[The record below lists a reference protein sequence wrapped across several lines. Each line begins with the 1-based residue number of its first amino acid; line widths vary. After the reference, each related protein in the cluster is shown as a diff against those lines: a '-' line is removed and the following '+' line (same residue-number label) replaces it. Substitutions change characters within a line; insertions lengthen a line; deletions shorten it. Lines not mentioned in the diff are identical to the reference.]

1 MKKRATVI
9 TMLAVQLGLVVFLPS
24 SSSAEQWTW
33 EELYKGGNYIDA
45 ALALKKAINSG
56 QKTVVNYYYYA
67 DCLMR
72 TDKTAEALDMYRQVY
87 KMSPKSQY
95 GKYALRAMQSQ
106 TAQAKAQVQKSDFK
120 VEQIAPSQKGSNS
133 QSQSSPPAE
142 VTISDADIKRRLPP
156 IHQSPPSGPSLQEV
170 SLWPLGNQAGY
181 YSEAA
186 ARVDAAQQRLDEAQ
200 QLLSR
205 ATAATGGLSDP
216 FRHYGESEA
225 ETRARV
231 EAGKARAE
239 SFLKAYNDNVAYYQK
254 QLENEQAILRLCTNA
269 RNTWYV
275 YPPGIPIYR
284 PY

>member
-133 QSQSSPPAE
+133 QSQSSP
-142 VTISDADIKRRLPP
+142 
-156 IHQSPPSGPSLQEV
+156 
-170 SLWPLGNQAGY
+170 
-181 YSEAA
+181 
-186 ARVDAAQQRLDEAQ
+186 
-200 QLLSR
+200 
-205 ATAATGGLSDP
+205 
-216 FRHYGESEA
+216 
-225 ETRARV
+225 
-231 EAGKARAE
+231 
-239 SFLKAYNDNVAYYQK
+239 
-254 QLENEQAILRLCTNA
+254 
-269 RNTWYV
+269 
-275 YPPGIPIYR
+275 
-284 PY
+284 